1 MFADFFKIMN
11 ESEFKE
17 VFRLKTAVAIEALRN
32 PDFLEKLKSDPNSA
46 LTEFTGAD
54 FSNVKISVVEEDP
67 DTLVIPIA
75 KVSDELTDEQLEAA
89 AGGAVFMITAGVATA
104 IGAWAAGAAACAA
117 VASVTYDIGKDQGAW

>member
-1 MFADFFKIMN
+1 MN

-104 IGAWAAGAAACAA
+104 IGAWAAGAGAIAA
-117 VASVTYDIGKDQGAW
+117 VASVTYSIGKSEGAW

>member
-1 MFADFFKIMN
+1 MN

-89 AGGAVFMITAGVATA
+89 AGGAVFMITTGVATA

>member
-1 MFADFFKIMN
+1 MN